1 MYIYFG
7 EKMKVPQHAIKS
19 SVLKA
24 VASEELE
31 EEVKQEIEVAKA
43 SEEDAPNIQDLLI
56 IEDENSEEL

>member
-1 MYIYFG
+1 
-7 EKMKVPQHAIKS
+7 MKVPQHAIKS